1 MATILGG
8 VVLAV
13 VLVLLFARRPAT
25 TPADLPARLLG
36 AIAGRL
42 PADRAEWGQAMLGD
56 LEHLTSR
63 GERWRF
69 ALGCAVAT
77 LLFPAPRTGSAGW
90 LLVIVA
96 SAAAGCAGLVSAGL
110 GRYPA
115 ILTARGTWPV
125 LAFFSAVL
133 LAYIAGTA
141 IALRRGAPAAASLAC
156 GVGLAIVWIGAG
168 VAAVSHESQP
178 AFSLLLLAI
187 PIASAGVGGAA
198 GWRRRSG
205 AAGRQV
211 ALLASVVGGLGLFL
225 VIAAATLL
233 TAGGP
238 YDAGQL
244 RDFPGS
250 GLPDMATYAVSDSLG
265 TAMMLLV
272 MAPALTAAV
281 GTAAAT
287 ITGRIRRAA

>member
-8 VVLAV
+8 VVFAV
-13 VLVLLFARRPAT
+13 VLVLLFDWRPART
-25 TPADLPARLLG
+25 SVDLPARLLG
-36 AIAGRL
+36 AITRRL
-42 PADRAEWGQAMLGD
+42 PADRAEWGEAMLGE
-56 LEHLTSR
+56 LEQVRSR
-63 GERWRF
+63 GARWRF

-77 LLFPAPRTGSAGW
+77 LLFPAPRNGSAGW
-90 LLVIVA
+90 PLAVVS
-96 SAAAGCAGLVSAGL
+96 SAAVGCAGLVAAGM

-115 ILTARGTWPV
+115 ILTAHGTWPV
-125 LAFFSAVL
+125 LALFAAVL
-133 LAYIAGTA
+133 LAYTAGTA
-141 IALRRGAPAAASLAC
+141 IALRRGAPAVASLAS
-156 GVGLAIVWIGAG
+156 GLGLAAVWAIAG
-168 VAAVSHESQP
+168 VAAVSHPAQP
-178 AFSLLLLAI
+178 LYSLLLLAI
-187 PIASAGVGGAA
+187 PVAAAAVGGAA
-198 GWRRRSG
+198 GWRRGSG

-211 ALLASVVGGLGLFL
+211 ARLASVVGGLGLFL
-225 VIAAATLL
+225 VLGAATLL